1 MYRVPYVQYVHTTS
15 SVTLNGWKLNFLH
28 SFHIYKE
35 DINFSPLLRVDG
47 LGYKFHQSYG
57 VWSFIAS
64 YSPGE
69 GFKCLNVPTDP
80 KCPQFERFHAFLR
93 STNF

>member
-35 DINFSPLLRVDG
+35 DINFSLLLRVDG
-47 LGYKFHQSYG
+47 LGYKFHQRYG
-57 VWSFIAS
+57 AETLHIHQEKS
-64 YSPGE
+64 
-69 GFKCLNVPTDP
+69 LNGPDP
-80 KCPQFERFHAFLR
+80 QI
-93 STNF
+93 

>member
-47 LGYKFHQSYG
+47 LGYKFHQRYG
-57 VWSFIAS
+57 AETLHIHQEKS
-64 YSPGE
+64 
-69 GFKCLNVPTDP
+69 LNVPTDP

-93 STNF
+93 STNFQKFSS